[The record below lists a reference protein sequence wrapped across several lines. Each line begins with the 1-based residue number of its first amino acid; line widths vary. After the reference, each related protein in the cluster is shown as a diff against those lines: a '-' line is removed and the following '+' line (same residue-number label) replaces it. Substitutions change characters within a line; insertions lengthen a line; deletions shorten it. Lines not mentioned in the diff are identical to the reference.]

1 MKDKKNIRD
10 VKNVKDL
17 KDIKDVKHVKNNKSG
32 QRRKIH
38 KKQIFIF
45 IAIIILLLAI
55 TLIFNFNKIAK
66 YKNSIIGT
74 DEITKSQD
82 AQIGEKAIVT
92 SAQEVKRITGTAP
105 FDNNDEPGN
114 DSSDT
119 NDIVR
124 SFDVIQWNIDL
135 TLGLKSGTTET
146 NLKGGKIN
154 LKVDLPAGTA
164 DVVEWDLDSMS
175 WIENGNVSEDGK
187 TLTGSYT
194 LLSTEITIPG
204 KQTLEFVLKT
214 EGIGNGTEI
223 IPTFEFNLEGNNDDE
238 KYTYIGSSVIVSATA
253 RYNIALNSNE
263 QYLSNK
269 TTVDYGNGNTRG
281 RMYGYGFTVQLYND
295 SVEKGVKGLEYPKG
309 EITFDIDLKMQRTKE
324 NSSELEDIT
333 SDCTPILWNYRVN
346 DWNESYLAGNIAN
359 RNMFYENKYN
369 IYTSTL
375 PLGKYVDNEYS
386 TYNSG
391 NISIEQNSNKLK
403 VNII

>member
-1 MKDKKNIRD
+1 MKDKKNI
-10 VKNVKDL
+10 KDL
-17 KDIKDVKHVKNNKSG
+17 KKIKDVKDTKSNKAT
-32 QRRKIH
+32 QARKIS

-45 IAIIILLLAI
+45 IAIIILLLTI
-55 TLIFNFNKIAK
+55 TLILNYNKITE
-66 YKNSIIGT
+66 YKNNIIRT
-74 DEITKSQD
+74 DELTKGEN

-92 SAQEVKRITGTAP
+92 SVQEVKRITGTTP
-105 FDNNDEPGN
+105 FDSNDEPGN
-114 DSSDT
+114 DSSET
-119 NDIVR
+119 NNIVR
-124 SFDVIQWNIDL
+124 SFDEITWNLDL

-146 NLKGGKIN
+146 SLTGGKIN
-154 LKVDLPAGTA
+154 LKADLPADTA

-194 LLSTEITIPG
+194 LPSTEITIPG

-238 KYTYIGSSVIVSATA
+238 KYTYTGNKIKASSTT
-253 RYNIALNSNE
+253 RYNIELKSNE
-263 QYLSNK
+263 SQLSNK

-295 SVEKGVKGLEYPKG
+295 SVEKGLKGLEYPEG

-324 NSSELEDIT
+324 NSSEREDIT
-333 SDCTPILWNYRVN
+333 NDCTPILWNYRVN
-346 DWNESYLAGNIAN
+346 DWNESYLAGNIPN

-369 IYTSTL
+369 IYNKNL
-375 PLGKYVDNEYS
+375 PLGKYVNDEYS

-391 NISIEQNSNKLK
+391 KKRIEKN
-403 VNII
+403 